1 MKKKELKTP
10 TILLN
15 IEALKNNIKK
25 YQNLCTEYKK
35 RVMAYDKNT

>member
-1 MKKKELKTP
+1 MQKKDLKTP

-25 YQNLCTEYKK
+25 CQNLCTEYKK
-35 RVMAYDKNT
+35 ELWPMIKCR